1 MKIERKIS
9 FVVAGIEF
17 QNLKVAQF
25 FKRAMELETQY
36 LSSDAKSKFDA
47 DSELLEHWYTM
58 LSYSRSMVDPETVVS
73 TIMSLQL
80 PKPARKPTPKKK
92 KVTTMAE
99 VLDLKKKNVQVLAG
113 DPQTKNQFTKNQF
126 LEPTLDEQEEILSA
140 GLTD

>member
-17 QNLKVAQF
+17 ENLKTAQF
-25 FKRAMELETQY
+25 FKRAVELETQY

-47 DSELLEHWYTM
+47 DAELLEHWYTM
-58 LSYSRSMVDPETVVS
+58 LSYSRIMVDPETVVS

-92 KVTTMAE
+92 SAEKLLAENFESLHSKVM
-99 VLDLKKKNVQVLAG
+99 NLAAG
-113 DPQTKNQFTKNQF
+113 M
-126 LEPTLDEQEEILSA
+126 EPTLDEQEEILSA